1 MGTLFVFILAEA
13 INLGQDW
20 EQGTTGENVNPFKI
34 DAYPQGSQMEV
45 WVLGGPGGKTPYQA
59 LYSLQKP
66 RDLRFTQRG
75 NTKLLDLSIGES
87 GTWAIDS
94 YRKLQKYDSDTNTWL
109 SVQTEEKWRQV
120 ESSSPEKTV
129 YLIEFDQ
136 GYLYYLTWDKI
147 NYQLTNTEFRVQ
159 DISSSSYRTYVIIEG
174 DVGQDDNLKY
184 FDSPPENQNIKG
196 WVDNWMTANGIKT
209 FKLSVGFDWSIAY
222 LNPDQTMSIGQP
234 LTLEDEKS
242 LPWTWMKDP
251 IKLSDFTAGPVYFG
265 IYGDNIYIKRGLF

>member
-13 INLGQDW
+13 INLRQDW

-109 SVQTEEKWRQV
+109 SVQTEEKWRR
-120 ESSSPEKTV
+120 EKGRNFV
-129 YLIEFDQ
+129 
-136 GYLYYLTWDKI
+136 
-147 NYQLTNTEFRVQ
+147 
-159 DISSSSYRTYVIIEG
+159 
-174 DVGQDDNLKY
+174 
-184 FDSPPENQNIKG
+184 
-196 WVDNWMTANGIKT
+196 
-209 FKLSVGFDWSIAY
+209 
-222 LNPDQTMSIGQP
+222 
-234 LTLEDEKS
+234 
-242 LPWTWMKDP
+242 
-251 IKLSDFTAGPVYFG
+251 
-265 IYGDNIYIKRGLF
+265 